1 MENRAHAL
9 AAGLFALI
17 FGAALLGALWWFSNE
32 HEPMRDLVLVAR
44 GDINGLGPQARV
56 RYRGLAVGTVS
67 AVRIDPRAPHDILVH
82 VRVAED
88 LPLTRGTRATLGT
101 MGVTGLAYVQLDDR
115 GDDPTPLAGTA
126 DTPPRIP
133 LEPGLLDRIAERAL
147 AAVDRFDMIGTQVAR
162 MFDTENVARLRATL
176 QRLESAAEGMDRSF
190 ADVPETLRA
199 LRAVLSPANLA
210 SLQATLGNLEQAS
223 AEATPAV
230 AELRGLLARIEH
242 MTVRLDEAATA
253 TSSGLIDGTLPQL
266 NELLRELTTTS
277 RRVGRLVEEVES
289 TPQVLLT
296 GRAAREPGPGEP
308 GFGALAQ

>member
-17 FGAALLGALWWFSNE
+17 LGTALLGALWWFSNE
-32 HEPMRDLVLVAR
+32 REPMRDLVLVAR

-67 AVRIDPRAPHDILVH
+67 AVRIDPHPPHDILVH
-82 VRVAED
+82 VRVAQN

-115 GDDPTPLAGTA
+115 GEDPVPLAGTA
-126 DTPPRIP
+126 DAPPRIP

-147 AAVDRFDMIGTQVAR
+147 AAVDRFDMVGTQVAR
-162 MFDTENVARLRATL
+162 MFDAENVARLRATL

-266 NELLRELTTTS
+266 NELLRELTATS

>member
-9 AAGLFALI
+9 AAGLFALVL
-17 FGAALLGALWWFSNE
+17 GAALLGALWWFSDE
-32 HEPMRDLVLVAR
+32 REPMRDLVLVAR

-115 GDDPTPLAGTA
+115 GEDPVPLAGTA
-126 DTPPRIP
+126 EAPPRIA

-147 AAVDRFDMIGTQVAR
+147 AAVDRFDSVGAQVAQ
-162 MFDTENVARLRATL
+162 MFDAENAARLRATL

-210 SLQATLGNLEQAS
+210 SLKATLGNLEQAS
-223 AEATPAV
+223 TEATPAV
-230 AELRGLLARIEH
+230 VELRGLLARIEH

-266 NELLRELTTTS
+266 NALLRELTATS

-296 GRAAREPGPGEP
+296 GRAAREPGPGEA
-308 GFGALAQ
+308 GFGSLPR